1 MADFLMKFA
10 NFCYHGNKGG
20 SSKILN
26 DSLWLAYPEN
36 PQFGANFW
44 DLS

>member
-1 MADFLMKFA
+1 MADFLMKFV

-20 SSKILN
+20 SKKNLN
-26 DSLWLAYPEN
+26 DSVKT
-36 PQFGANFW
+36 QFGAKIW